1 MTQEEPPIINE
12 RKKFYKKKWRKFV
25 GSEHLTTSITYF
37 TVINPKF
44 SMWHILDTVKLALT
58 VIKSMTDIDKY
69 SNTITYYSNSNSMKK
84 DYIWNN
90 QSIYQQ

>member
-1 MTQEEPPIINE
+1 
-12 RKKFYKKKWRKFV
+12 
-25 GSEHLTTSITYF
+25 
-37 TVINPKF
+37 
-44 SMWHILDTVKLALT
+44 MWHILDTIKLALT

-69 SNTITYYSNSNSMKK
+69 SNTITYYSNSMKQ